1 MGTMIDKLYDDAE
14 KRMMERYLDAI
25 EKIREELK
33 TAKQNTLIIIKG

>member
-1 MGTMIDKLYDDAE
+1 MGTMIDKLYDDAK